1 MLNLD
6 PLAAL
11 PAVATAKRETALF
24 RFAYLPEA
32 VLITPCNFRAECLC
46 ALVTGDC
53 DEPLTLSYEAT
64 AAFLGEI
71 SREEN

>member
-11 PAVATAKRETALF
+11 PAVATAKREYPLF
-24 RFAYLPEA
+24 RFVYLQDC

-46 ALVTGDC
+46 ALVTGDS
-53 DEPLTLSYEAT
+53 DEPLTLTYEAT